1 MKSALVKRVFVEVK
15 RPMRE
20 KLLWRAETMALLM
33 CSPIRPV
40 PPIMRMLLF
49 GVSGMVMLQMVEA
62 ELLLFSFGLRVLLI
76 ASELMFLGSSLQTA
90 IMLSEVMFG
99 NEWPLE

>member
-1 MKSALVKRVFVEVK
+1 
-15 RPMRE
+15 
-20 KLLWRAETMALLM
+20 
-33 CSPIRPV
+33 
-40 PPIMRMLLF
+40 
-49 GVSGMVMLQMVEA
+49 MVMLEMGEA

>member
-1 MKSALVKRVFVEVK
+1 
-15 RPMRE
+15 
-20 KLLWRAETMALLM
+20 
-33 CSPIRPV
+33 
-40 PPIMRMLLF
+40 
-49 GVSGMVMLQMVEA
+49 MVMLQMVEA